1 MKLNFKQLFLI
12 PLLLMATSTT
22 AWGATHEAGTFSE
35 LQSALAAAANGDEI
49 KLTADINYGYPASAG
64 AINITKSITLNGQG
78 HTLTGASSRPD
89 GQTSQWA
96 TIWVYPESMVDA
108 TIRNIKIVNAYSKK
122 DTYVFAIQTRKNIN
136 SLTIDDAILDITGGG
151 RGNSAPFQMGGSD
164 TNLANIS
171 LNNCQ
176 LLGKN
181 SDYPF
186 LTWVPA
192 QVTATNSYFSG
203 YCAMYF
209 KDGSAGS
216 ILNADACNFDSPNV
230 HSGSSDSFAA
240 FPLETAGIT
249 INLNNCGINAN
260 TLGSA
265 VQDVFSLSMHT
276 PLESRTGDIVLNISG
291 DNSYFQT
298 SADFL
303 DNQYYY
309 ANTGSWLLISPE
321 TLGEYNLNGNIRI
334 TFTGGTYSVDP
345 REIRYYNDFFFDGA
359 SLEANLGGVTIPDG
373 YEVSEINTT
382 QSGVGTTLYRVRKEI
397 TSSTELNDN
406 GGANETTEIKV
417 ESDVTLANETTT
429 AKYVEVTGSGVTVTI
444 PEGKTLEISN
454 GMDITDGAQVVI
466 QPGSIVAVGDGG
478 VISQDA
484 SNIVIETNE
493 TGAASFLLNPE
504 VIINTTPVITIKMIT
519 HVGKDGDDYSW
530 HRFACPVS
538 NISSFTKSVAE
549 AGTWIQ
555 GWNYST
561 NQWENIGG
569 LSDMQPFH
577 GYALTHNQADGT
589 EVVYSF
595 TGELAGNINSTLDFS
610 RRGYNFFGNSYAGYM
625 DVLQIL
631 NKLNLD
637 AIDGSVWM
645 WNSASQTFTGVPVQS
660 LREHPERFSGTQSWK
675 KEVAPMQT
683 FILRW
688 MNGSDAPNGEVS
700 YADAVWSNPRY
711 SAFNGTMAP
720 ARQLTTTV
728 EDNAFFR
735 IVIKDASG
743 KSDCVEFTEDVR
755 FDDAYESGYDASKY
769 MNERALNIFCAI
781 NEENYSSVATNNLQ
795 GKGISI
801 QTLDEISYTMSFE
814 NVEGAPYA
822 IKDTQTGIVTFIQ
835 EGNTY
840 VFTAQPNAT
849 TEGRFQIVE
858 RNQVPTDIENV
869 ATASNESGI
878 YTLLGQYIGDSTLWN
893 SLPNGVYIV
902 NGVKLVK

>member
-49 KLTADINYGYPASAG
+49 KLTADINYGQIASYLD
-64 AINITKSITLNGQG
+64 ITKSITLNGQG
-78 HTLTGASSRPD
+78 H
-89 GQTSQWA
+89 
-96 TIWVYPESMVDA
+96 
-108 TIRNIKIVNAYSKK
+108 
-122 DTYVFAIQTRKNIN
+122 
-136 SLTIDDAILDITGGG
+136 SLIGGG
-151 RGNSAPFQMGGSD
+151 KRPGNTQ
-164 TNLANIS
+164 
-171 LNNCQ
+171 
-176 LLGKN
+176 
-181 SDYPF
+181 Y
-186 LTWVPA
+186 
-192 QVTATNSYFSG
+192 AT
-203 YCAMYF
+203 
-209 KDGSAGS
+209 
-216 ILNADACNFDSPNV
+216 V
-230 HSGSSDSFAA
+230 W
-240 FPLETAGIT
+240 
-249 INLNNCGINAN
+249 INLNGANDVDVTIKDIKIINTTKRASQGDWAIQSRGHLHSLTLQNVYLESPSVPLQIGGNHTGLAYTSQVTIEDSYLKALEYYCLLSWNKFNLTASNSTFEGWCGIYFKGVNGSIGTRGSVVNAENCSFNCPNYNSGTSNSFACFPMEDDGITLNLHNCGMNIEQIGDQNQALMTTN
-260 TLGSA
+260 NNNGSRRE
-265 VQDVFSLSMHT
+265 Q
-276 PLESRTGDIVLNISG
+276 PIVLNISG
-291 DNSYFQT
+291 DNSHF
-298 SADFL
+298 
-303 DNQYYY
+303 
-309 ANTGSWLLISPE
+309 NTAGGLNMTIQ
-321 TLGEYNLNGNIRI
+321 NLYLQGTNKYEPYGGIDVTI
-334 TFTGGTYSVDP
+334 TGGTYSVNP
-345 REIRYYNDFFFDGA
+345 AEIVFYDQWVPVAEGNPTHVT
-359 SLEANLGGVTIPDG
+359 LKGVTIPDG

-466 QPGSIVAVGDGG
+466 QPGSIVAVGNGG

-645 WNSASQTFTGVPVQS
+645 WNSESQTFTGVPVQT

-755 FDDAYESGYDASKY
+755 FDDTYESGYDASKY

-781 NEENYSSVATNNLQ
+781 NEENYSSVVTNNLQ